1 MFLSD
6 VCPTREGDI
15 QKDPK
20 VADVANGRKM
30 FIVQQR
36 SEQISEGHREISSH
50 VGKTLKYF
58 CSLVSRLYSDITS
71 QIGFLHS
78 LQLERDFS
86 RDVVGEVK
94 LRLKRVRSC
103 EGEI

>member
-1 MFLSD
+1 MF
-6 VCPTREGDI
+6 VPQERATFKKI
-15 QKDPK
+15 PK
-20 VADVANGRKM
+20 LQMWPMDERCLL
-30 FIVQQR
+30 QQR